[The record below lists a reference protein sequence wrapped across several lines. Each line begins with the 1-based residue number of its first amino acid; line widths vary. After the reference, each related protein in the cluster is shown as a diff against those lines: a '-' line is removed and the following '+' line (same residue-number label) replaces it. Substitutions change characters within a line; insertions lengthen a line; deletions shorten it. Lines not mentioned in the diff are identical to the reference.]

1 MSTTT
6 KPAHLSHDPE
16 IILDSCEACC
26 WEQYGTHAEFE
37 REHRVYQAMLH
48 NLAEHGPNSRV
59 RMQAHDL
66 LTQIALSEAE
76 TDFEKYKIHRAADE
90 WVRGEAVREA
100 AEARAAALLAPH
112 RALLEDMAAALV
124 TRRELSDDGLTPWL
138 GRLDLEVAAQVM
150 LDIEQPTPP
159 PD

>member
-26 WEQYGTHAEFE
+26 WEQYGTPAEFE
-37 REHRVYQAMLH
+37 REHREYQAMLH

-100 AEARAAALLAPH
+100 AEARAAAQTGGYIWDFWVESDLGNTAGMQAEHARRFPDCPGKSGCPH
-112 RALLEDMAAALV
+112 I
-124 TRRELSDDGLTPWL
+124 SY
-138 GRLDLEVAAQVM
+138 
-150 LDIEQPTPP
+150 
-159 PD
+159 